1 MLIYKIGMHGK
12 SSVMYDHGVDQ
23 CFLSLAASNV
33 TCQEFVR
40 IILANALT
48 LHILLELKHNM
59 HDVMLSW

>member
-33 TCQEFVR
+33 TCQEFENYSCKC
-40 IILANALT
+40 IDIAYPFGT
-48 LHILLELKHNM
+48 ET
-59 HDVMLSW
+59 